1 MVTLCEELKLAGVAE
16 SFAALATAA
25 VETEQSFVDF
35 LEDALIA
42 ERDSRPLTKTAA

>member
-1 MVTLCEELKLAGVAE
+1 MNLQSDRVATLCEELKLAGVAE

-35 LEDALIA
+35 LEDAQD
-42 ERDSRPLTKTAA
+42 RR